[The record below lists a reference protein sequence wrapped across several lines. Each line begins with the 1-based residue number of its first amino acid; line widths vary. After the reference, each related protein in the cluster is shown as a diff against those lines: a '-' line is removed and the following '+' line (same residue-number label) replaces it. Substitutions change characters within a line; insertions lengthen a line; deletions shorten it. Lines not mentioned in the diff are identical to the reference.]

1 MRTLVVLLSL
11 IVFFLTGLITGMDR
25 TQQEN
30 DRDTYTAE
38 EVSDTETIEEET
50 VVIEQEAPTNNT
62 EEPAGALHLTQK
74 AAGLLESAVTGFFE
88 LVVNMAYQL
97 AEVFF

>member
-11 IVFFLTGLITGMDR
+11 VVFFLTGLITGMDR
-25 TQQEN
+25 THQEN
-30 DRDTYTAE
+30 DRETYTAE

-50 VVIEQEAPTNNT
+50 VVIEQEATPNNT
-62 EEPAGALHLTQK
+62 EPAGALHLTQK
-74 AAGLLESAVTGFFE
+74 AAGFLESAVTGFFE